1 MRNQNR
7 LHTLVTHIMYIT
19 ASTSLLLIS
28 LAMIGAGGWDVWLAF
43 HSSTEAVPRMLDAIG
58 LIVVAV
64 AVFDVSKYLIEEEVL
79 RNRELRSS
87 AEARKT
93 LTKFLVIV
101 TIAAYLEALVFIF
114 SAATQEMA
122 QIIYPTLLLA
132 VASLGVVCLGAFQRL
147 SAHAENSTE
156 TSALTP
162 AKTIKSALLSEIKS
176 RAFYRLAADLTNRD
190 DSRALFL
197 DLAALEVGHARELA
211 ERASRPPL
219 NLDFDPF
226 AYVSKWE
233 KQISGTLAPQD
244 EKTVREGDPRAVLKL
259 AKRREAEARDNYRE
273 LAQEAD
279 DPLMRAFC
287 EELSRTEQAHLEGLR
302 RLEAHL
308 GTADAA
314 PPAA

>member
-1 MRNQNR
+1 
-7 LHTLVTHIMYIT
+7 MYIT
-19 ASTSLLLIS
+19 ASTALLLIS

-43 HSSTEAVPRMLDAIG
+43 HFANEAVPRMLDAVG

-79 RNRELRSS
+79 RNRELRSP

-114 SAATQEMA
+114 SAATQDIA

-132 VASLGVVCLGAFQRL
+132 VASMGVVALGVFQRL
-147 SAHAENSTE
+147 SVDSEQIRE
-156 TSALTP
+156 TPLLTP
-162 AKTIKSALLSEIKS
+162 IKTIKSALLSEIKS

-197 DLAALEVGHARELA
+197 DLAEMERGHARQLSKRISE
-211 ERASRPPL
+211 PPL
-219 NLDFDPF
+219 KLDFDPF
-226 AYVSKWE
+226 AYVAKWE
-233 KQISGTLAPQD
+233 KRISGSISPQD
-244 EKTVREGDPRAVLKL
+244 EKTVHEGDPKAVLKM
-259 AKRREAEARDNYRE
+259 AKRREADARDGFQD

-287 EELSRTEQAHLEGLR
+287 ADLSSAEQGHLEELRKIELR
-302 RLEAHL
+302 LKQQV
-308 GTADAA
+308 T
-314 PPAA
+314 PTPSF